1 MQTVYYKVY
10 ALDIKKGAIFMKVDK
25 TMLRTQYLQ
34 KRRAL
39 CIQEQQQKSAMLCHM
54 AATMP
59 IIQNSQHIGL
69 YWPFDGEISPLSL
82 LNNIS
87 AHKKQYYLPILE
99 NRSEQLVFIAYK
111 LGNPLIKNRFGFY
124 EPQNIHPDPTHT
136 QIMPANDLDL
146 ILLPLV
152 AFDAH
157 GQRLGRG
164 KGHYDRTL
172 AFRKQKSQTQTPFL
186 LGLGYSCQE
195 TPQIPTDIWDIALD
209 GVLTEQGYSAF
220 HTRSPKTVS
229 IHHMDS

>member
-1 MQTVYYKVY
+1 MQTVYYKAY
-10 ALDIKKGAIFMKVDK
+10 ALDIKKGDIFMKVDK
-25 TMLRTQYLQ
+25 TTLRTQYLQ

-39 CIQEQQQKSAMLCHM
+39 STQEQQKKSEILCHI
-54 AATMP
+54 AATMR

-69 YWPFDGEISPLSL
+69 YWPFDAEISPLSL
-82 LNNIS
+82 LTHIS

-111 LGNPLIKNRFGFY
+111 LGDPLIKNRFGFY
-124 EPQNIHPDPTHT
+124 EPQNIHPDLTPTP
-136 QIMPANDLDL
+136 IMPANDLDL

-172 AFRKQKSQTQTPFL
+172 AFRKQKAQRRAPFL

-195 TPQIPTDIWDIALD
+195 TPQIPMDIWDIALD

-220 HTRSPKTVS
+220 HTRSEKRCLYT
-229 IHHMDS
+229 I